1 MLKSSVRVTAFILS
15 VLILISHLLA
25 ELEESLVEERAA
37 RKAAEQEQDALQSLL
52 NSERQQRLQAEEA
65 MDCIRGIS
73 PAAVPVFVEAL
84 DKLAQLTD
92 RVMLANGS

>member
-1 MLKSSVRVTAFILS
+1 MLKSSVRVTAFTLS
-15 VLILISHLLA
+15 VFILISHLLA

-52 NSERQQRLQAEEA
+52 DSERQQRLQAEGA
-65 MDCIRGIS
+65 MDCIRRIS

-92 RVMLANGS
+92 RVMLS

>member
-1 MLKSSVRVTAFILS
+1 MLKSSVS
-15 VLILISHLLA
+15 VIASISFHLTLISRLLA

-52 NSERQQRLQAEEA
+52 DSERQQRVQAEKT

-73 PAAVPVFVEAL
+73 PAAVPIFVEAL

-92 RVMLANGS
+92 RVMLS